1 MPVSLHAMLRSVAI
15 RVMVAREWWHS
26 GVTYNPL
33 SPRTYT
39 NPYPTYA
46 RLRTKDPVHWSPL
59 MESWVLSRYEDVDTI
74 LRDYKRFSSD
84 ARNRRSARRRRQRQP
99 SVTAPNEPPSMLFS
113 DPPDHTRLRALVNK
127 AFIPQAIEALKPRI
141 RAIAEELLSQIQDP
155 AAFDV
160 IETIAYPLPVIVMAE
175 LLGVPTKDR
184 AQFKIWSDQR
194 ARLLEPTIT
203 SSEIQVAIQAGRE
216 FDAYFMDV
224 INARR
229 KEPRDDL
236 ISTLVAAEDAGDKL
250 APGELLVMLRLLLI
264 AGNETTT
271 NLIGNGLLAL
281 LRHPDQLRALRDD
294 PGRMPAAVEE
304 LVRYD
309 GPVQVDGR
317 NAMEDM
323 EIKGRHIQQG
333 QSIVVLIGSANHDP
347 DVFSNPE
354 QLDITRKEASHIAF
368 GRGIHH
374 CLGAPLARL
383 EGRLAFEAILERFTD
398 MRLLVDDP
406 PFKDNVVLRSLRSLP
421 VRARLARG

>member
-1 MPVSLHAMLRSVAI
+1 
-15 RVMVAREWWHS
+15 
-26 GVTYNPL
+26 
-33 SPRTYT
+33 
-39 NPYPTYA
+39 
-46 RLRTKDPVHWSPL
+46 
-59 MESWVLSRYEDVDTI
+59 MESWVLSCYEDVDTV
-74 LRDYKRFSSD
+74 LRDHKRFSSD
-84 ARNRRSARRRRQRQP
+84 ARNRRSRRRRRQS
-99 SVTAPNEPPSMLFS
+99 SVAFPNEPPSMLFL
-113 DPPDHTRLRALVNK
+113 DPPDHTRLRALVNR

-141 RAIAEELLSQIQDP
+141 RQIAEDLLNQIQDP

-175 LLGVPTKDR
+175 LLGVPTEHR
-184 AQFKIWSDQR
+184 ARFKLWSDQR

-203 SSEIQVAIQAGRE
+203 ASEIQAAIQAGRE

-229 KEPRDDL
+229 KEPRGDL
-236 ISTLVAAEDAGDKL
+236 ISTLVAAEEAGDKL
-250 APGELLVMLRLLLI
+250 TQGELLVMLRLLLI

-281 LRHPDQLRALRDD
+281 LRHPDQLQALRDD
-294 PGRMPAAVEE
+294 PGRMPTAVEE

-317 NAMEDM
+317 TATEDM
-323 EIKGRHIQQG
+323 EIKGRRIRPG
-333 QSIVVLIGSANHDP
+333 QSVVVLIGSANHDP
-347 DVFSNPE
+347 DVFRNPE

-383 EGRLAFEAILERFTD
+383 EGRIAFEAILERFAD
-398 MRLLVDDP
+398 IRLLTDQP
-406 PFKDNVVLRSLRSLP
+406 QFKDNVVLRSLQSLP

>member
-1 MPVSLHAMLRSVAI
+1 MSVSLHAIFRAVGI
-15 RVMVAREWWHS
+15 RVMLAREWWHS

-33 SPRTYT
+33 APHTYT

-46 RLRTKDPVHWSPL
+46 LLRARDPVHWSPL
-59 MESWVLSRYEDVDTI
+59 MDSWILSCYEDIDTV
-74 LRDYKRFSSD
+74 LRDHKRFSSD
-84 ARNRRSARRRRQRQP
+84 ARNRRSRRP
-99 SVTAPNEPPSMLFS
+99 SQSVAASPNEPPSMLFS
-113 DPPDHTRLRALVNK
+113 DPPDHTRLRAMVNK

-141 RAIAEELLSQIQDP
+141 RAIARALLDEIQDP

-175 LLGVPTKDR
+175 LLGVPTRDR
-184 AQFKIWSDQR
+184 AQFKVWSDQR

-203 SSEIQVAIQAGRE
+203 ARERQVAIQAGRE

-236 ISTLVAAEDAGDKL
+236 ISTLVAAEEAGDKL
-250 APGELLVMLRLLLI
+250 TQGELLVMLRLLLI

-281 LRHPDQLRALRDD
+281 LRHPDQLQALRHD
-294 PGRMPAAVEE
+294 PALMPSAVEE

-317 NAMEDM
+317 TAMEAM
-323 EIKGRHIQQG
+323 EIKDRHIQTG
-333 QSIVVLIGSANHDP
+333 QSIIVLIGAANHDP
-347 DVFSNPE
+347 DVFCHPE
-354 QLDITRKEASHIAF
+354 QLDITRQEANHIAF

-383 EGRLAFEAILERFTD
+383 EGRIAFEAILERFAD
-398 MRLLVDDP
+398 IRLLTDHP
-406 PFKDNVVLRSLRSLP
+406 QFKDNVVLRSLRSLP
-421 VRARLARG
+421 VGARLARG

>member
-1 MPVSLHAMLRSVAI
+1 MPVSLHALLRAVGI

-33 SPRTYT
+33 APQTYR
-39 NPYPTYA
+39 NPYPRYA
-46 RLRTKDPVHWSPL
+46 LLRAKDPVHWSPL
-59 MESWVLSRYEDVDTI
+59 MDSWVLSRYEDVDTV
-74 LRDYKRFSSD
+74 LRDHKRFSSD
-84 ARNRRSARRRRQRQP
+84 ARNRRSARRRQRQSVVASP
-99 SVTAPNEPPSMLFS
+99 SEPPSMLFS

-127 AFIPQAIEALKPRI
+127 AFIPQAIEALKSRI
-141 RAIAEELLSQIQDP
+141 RAIAEELLDQVQDP
-155 AAFDV
+155 AGFDV

-175 LLGVPTKDR
+175 LLGVPTRDR
-184 AQFKIWSDQR
+184 VQFKVWSDQR

-203 SSEIQVAIQAGRE
+203 ASEIQVAIQAGRE

-236 ISTLVAAEDAGDKL
+236 ISTLVAVEEAGDKL
-250 APGELLVMLRLLLI
+250 TQGELLVMLRLLLI

-281 LRHPDQLRALRDD
+281 LRHPDQLQALRDD

-317 NAMEDM
+317 TAMEDM
-323 EIKGRHIQQG
+323 EIKGRHIQKG

-347 DVFSNPE
+347 DVFRNPE
-354 QLDITRKEASHIAF
+354 RLDITRKEASHIAF

-383 EGRLAFEAILERFTD
+383 EGRIAFEAILERFAD
-398 MRLLVDDP
+398 IRLLTDHP
-406 PFKDNVVLRSLRSLP
+406 PFKDNIVLRSLRSLP
-421 VRARLARG
+421 VGASLARG

>member
-1 MPVSLHAMLRSVAI
+1 MPVSLHALLRAVGI

-33 SPRTYT
+33 APQTYR
-39 NPYPTYA
+39 NPYPRYA
-46 RLRTKDPVHWSPL
+46 LLRAKDPVHWSPL
-59 MESWVLSRYEDVDTI
+59 MDSWVLSRYEDVDTV
-74 LRDYKRFSSD
+74 LRDHKRFSSD
-84 ARNRRSARRRRQRQP
+84 ARNRRSARRRQRQSVVASP
-99 SVTAPNEPPSMLFS
+99 SEPPSMLFS

-127 AFIPQAIEALKPRI
+127 AFIPQAIEALKSRI
-141 RAIAEELLSQIQDP
+141 RAIAEELLDQVQDP
-155 AAFDV
+155 AGFDV

-175 LLGVPTKDR
+175 LLGVPTRDR
-184 AQFKIWSDQR
+184 AQFKVWSDQR

-203 SSEIQVAIQAGRE
+203 ASEIQVAIQASRE

-236 ISTLVAAEDAGDKL
+236 ISTLVAVEEAGDKL
-250 APGELLVMLRLLLI
+250 TQGELLVMLRLLLI

-281 LRHPDQLRALRDD
+281 LRHPDQLQALRDD

-317 NAMEDM
+317 TAMEDM
-323 EIKGRHIQQG
+323 EIKGRHIQKG

-347 DVFSNPE
+347 DVFRNPE
-354 QLDITRKEASHIAF
+354 RLDITRKEASHIAF

-383 EGRLAFEAILERFTD
+383 EGRIAFEAILERFAD
-398 MRLLVDDP
+398 IRLLTDHP
-406 PFKDNVVLRSLRSLP
+406 PFKDNIVLRSLRSLP
-421 VRARLARG
+421 VGASLARG

>member
-1 MPVSLHAMLRSVAI
+1 
-15 RVMVAREWWHS
+15 MVAREWWHS

-33 SPRTYT
+33 APQTYR
-39 NPYPTYA
+39 NPYPRYA
-46 RLRTKDPVHWSPL
+46 LLRAKDPVHWSPL
-59 MESWVLSRYEDVDTI
+59 MDSWVLSRYEDVDTV
-74 LRDYKRFSSD
+74 LRDHKRFSSD
-84 ARNRRSARRRRQRQP
+84 ARNRRSARRRQRQSVVASP
-99 SVTAPNEPPSMLFS
+99 SEPPSMLFS

-127 AFIPQAIEALKPRI
+127 AFIPQAIEALKSRI
-141 RAIAEELLSQIQDP
+141 RAIAEELLDQVQDP
-155 AAFDV
+155 AGFDV

-175 LLGVPTKDR
+175 LLGVPTRDR
-184 AQFKIWSDQR
+184 VQFKVWSDQR

-203 SSEIQVAIQAGRE
+203 ASEIQVAIQAGRE

-236 ISTLVAAEDAGDKL
+236 ISTLVAVEEAGDKL
-250 APGELLVMLRLLLI
+250 TQGELLVMLRLLLI

-281 LRHPDQLRALRDD
+281 LRHPDQLQALRDD

-317 NAMEDM
+317 TAMEDM
-323 EIKGRHIQQG
+323 EIKGRHIQKG

-347 DVFSNPE
+347 DVFRNPE
-354 QLDITRKEASHIAF
+354 RLDITRKEASHIAF

-383 EGRLAFEAILERFTD
+383 EGRIAFEAILERFAD
-398 MRLLVDDP
+398 IRLLTDHP
-406 PFKDNVVLRSLRSLP
+406 PFKDNIVLRSLRSLP
-421 VRARLARG
+421 VGASLARG

>member
-1 MPVSLHAMLRSVAI
+1 MPVSLHALLRAVGI

-33 SPRTYT
+33 APQTYR
-39 NPYPTYA
+39 NPYPRYA
-46 RLRTKDPVHWSPL
+46 LLRAKDPVHWSPL
-59 MESWVLSRYEDVDTI
+59 MDSWVLSRYEDVDTV
-74 LRDYKRFSSD
+74 LRDHKRFSSD
-84 ARNRRSARRRRQRQP
+84 ARNRRSARRRQRQSVVASP
-99 SVTAPNEPPSMLFS
+99 SEPPSMLFS

-127 AFIPQAIEALKPRI
+127 AFIPQAIEALKSHI
-141 RAIAEELLSQIQDP
+141 RAIAEELLDQVQDP
-155 AAFDV
+155 AGFDV

-175 LLGVPTKDR
+175 LLGVPTRDR
-184 AQFKIWSDQR
+184 AQFKVWSDQR

-203 SSEIQVAIQAGRE
+203 ASEIQVAIQAGRE

-236 ISTLVAAEDAGDKL
+236 ISTLVAVEEAGDKL
-250 APGELLVMLRLLLI
+250 TQGELLVMLRLLLI

-281 LRHPDQLRALRDD
+281 LRHPDQLQALRDD

-317 NAMEDM
+317 TAMEDM
-323 EIKGRHIQQG
+323 EIKGRHIQKG

-347 DVFSNPE
+347 DVFRNPE
-354 QLDITRKEASHIAF
+354 RLDITRKEASHIAF

-383 EGRLAFEAILERFTD
+383 EGRIAFEAILERFAD
-398 MRLLVDDP
+398 IRLLTDHP
-406 PFKDNVVLRSLRSLP
+406 PFKDNIVLRSLRSLP
-421 VRARLARG
+421 VGASLARG

>member
-1 MPVSLHAMLRSVAI
+1 
-15 RVMVAREWWHS
+15 
-26 GVTYNPL
+26 
-33 SPRTYT
+33 
-39 NPYPTYA
+39 
-46 RLRTKDPVHWSPL
+46 
-59 MESWVLSRYEDVDTI
+59 MESWILSCYEDVDTV
-74 LRDYKRFSSD
+74 LRDHKRFSSD
-84 ARNRRSARRRRQRQP
+84 ARNRRSARRRQ
-99 SVTAPNEPPSMLFS
+99 STVTGPNEPPSMLFS

-141 RAIAEELLSQIQDP
+141 RAIAEELLDQIQEP

-160 IETIAYPLPVIVMAE
+160 IEAIAYPLPVIVMAE

-184 AQFKIWSDQR
+184 AQFKLWSDQR

-203 SSEIQVAIQAGRE
+203 ASEIQVAIQAGRE

-236 ISTLVAAEDAGDKL
+236 ISTLVAAEEAGDKL
-250 APGELLVMLRLLLI
+250 AQGELLVMLRLLLI

-281 LRHPDQLRALRDD
+281 LRHPEQLQALRDE

-317 NAMEDM
+317 TAMEDI
-323 EIKGRHIQQG
+323 EIKGRRIQPG
-333 QSIVVLIGSANHDP
+333 QSIVLLIGSANHDP
-347 DVFSNPE
+347 GVFSHPE
-354 QLDITRKEASHIAF
+354 QLD
-368 GRGIHH
+368 
-374 CLGAPLARL
+374 
-383 EGRLAFEAILERFTD
+383 
-398 MRLLVDDP
+398 
-406 PFKDNVVLRSLRSLP
+406 
-421 VRARLARG
+421 

>member
-1 MPVSLHAMLRSVAI
+1 
-15 RVMVAREWWHS
+15 MVAREWWHS

-33 SPRTYT
+33 APQTYR
-39 NPYPTYA
+39 NPYPRYA
-46 RLRTKDPVHWSPL
+46 LLRAKDPVHWSPL
-59 MESWVLSRYEDVDTI
+59 MDSWVLSRYEDVDTV
-74 LRDYKRFSSD
+74 LRDHKRFSSD
-84 ARNRRSARRRRQRQP
+84 ARNRRSARRRQRQSVVASP
-99 SVTAPNEPPSMLFS
+99 SEPPSMLFS

-127 AFIPQAIEALKPRI
+127 AFIPQAIEALKSRI
-141 RAIAEELLSQIQDP
+141 RAIAEELLDQVQDP
-155 AAFDV
+155 AGFDV

-175 LLGVPTKDR
+175 LLGVPTRDR
-184 AQFKIWSDQR
+184 AQFKVWSDQR

-203 SSEIQVAIQAGRE
+203 ASEIQVAIQAGRE

-236 ISTLVAAEDAGDKL
+236 ISTLVAVEEAGDKL
-250 APGELLVMLRLLLI
+250 TQGELLVMLRLLLI

-281 LRHPDQLRALRDD
+281 LRHPDQLQALRDD

-317 NAMEDM
+317 TAMEDM
-323 EIKGRHIQQG
+323 EIKGRHIQKG

-347 DVFSNPE
+347 DVFRNPE
-354 QLDITRKEASHIAF
+354 RLDITRKEASHIAF

-383 EGRLAFEAILERFTD
+383 EGRIAFEAIIERFAD
-398 MRLLVDDP
+398 IRLLTDHP
-406 PFKDNVVLRSLRSLP
+406 PFKDNIVLRSLRSLP
-421 VRARLARG
+421 VGASLARG

>member
-33 SPRTYT
+33 SPHTYT

-46 RLRTKDPVHWSPL
+46 LLRTKDPVHWSPL
-59 MESWVLSRYEDVDTI
+59 MESWVLSRYEDVDTV
-74 LRDYKRFSSD
+74 LRDHKRFSSD
-84 ARNRRSARRRRQRQP
+84 ARNRRSARRRQT

-141 RAIAEELLSQIQDP
+141 RAIAEELLNQIQDP
-155 AAFDV
+155 AACDV

-175 LLGVPTKDR
+175 LLGVPPQHR
-184 AQFKIWSDQR
+184 AQFKLWSDQR
-194 ARLLEPTIT
+194 SRLLEPTIT
-203 SSEIQVAIQAGRE
+203 ASEIQVAIQAARE
-216 FDAYFMDV
+216 FDAYFLDV

-236 ISTLVAAEDAGDKL
+236 ISTLVAAEEAGDKL
-250 APGELLVMLRLLLI
+250 TQGELLVMLRLLLI

-281 LRHPDQLRALRDD
+281 LRHPDQLQALRDD

-304 LVRYD
+304 VVRYD

-317 NAMEDM
+317 TAVEDM
-323 EIKGRHIQQG
+323 EIKGRHIQKG
-333 QSIVVLIGSANHDP
+333 QSIIVLIGSANHDP
-347 DVFSNPE
+347 DVFRHPE

-383 EGRLAFEAILERFTD
+383 EGRIAFEAILERFADIHLLTD
-398 MRLLVDDP
+398 HP
-406 PFKDNVVLRSLRSLP
+406 PFKDNVVLRSLQSLP
-421 VRARLARG
+421 VRARLARD

>member
-1 MPVSLHAMLRSVAI
+1 
-15 RVMVAREWWHS
+15 MVAREWWHS

-33 SPRTYT
+33 APQTYR
-39 NPYPTYA
+39 NPYPRYA
-46 RLRTKDPVHWSPL
+46 LLRAKDPVHWSPL
-59 MESWVLSRYEDVDTI
+59 MDSWVLSRYEDVDTV
-74 LRDYKRFSSD
+74 LRDHKRFSSD
-84 ARNRRSARRRRQRQP
+84 ARNRRSARRRQRQSVVASP
-99 SVTAPNEPPSMLFS
+99 SEPPSMLFS

-127 AFIPQAIEALKPRI
+127 AFIPQAIEALKSRI
-141 RAIAEELLSQIQDP
+141 RAIAEELLDQVQDP
-155 AAFDV
+155 AGFDV

-175 LLGVPTKDR
+175 LLGVPTRDR
-184 AQFKIWSDQR
+184 AQFKVWSDQR

-203 SSEIQVAIQAGRE
+203 ASEIQVAIQAGRE

-236 ISTLVAAEDAGDKL
+236 ISTLVAVEEAGDKL
-250 APGELLVMLRLLLI
+250 TQGELLVMLRLLLI

-281 LRHPDQLRALRDD
+281 LRHPDQLQALRDD

-317 NAMEDM
+317 TAMEDM
-323 EIKGRHIQQG
+323 EIKGRHIQKG

-347 DVFSNPE
+347 DVFRNPE
-354 QLDITRKEASHIAF
+354 RLDITRKEASHIAF

-383 EGRLAFEAILERFTD
+383 EGRIAFEAILERFAD
-398 MRLLVDDP
+398 IRLLTDHP
-406 PFKDNVVLRSLRSLP
+406 PFKDNIVLRSLRSLP
-421 VRARLARG
+421 VGASLARG

>member
-1 MPVSLHAMLRSVAI
+1 MPVSLHALLRAVGI

-33 SPRTYT
+33 APQTYR
-39 NPYPTYA
+39 NPYPRYA
-46 RLRTKDPVHWSPL
+46 LLRAKDPVHWSPL
-59 MESWVLSRYEDVDTI
+59 MDSWVLSRYEDVDTV
-74 LRDYKRFSSD
+74 LRDHKRFSSD
-84 ARNRRSARRRRQRQP
+84 ARNRRSTRPRRQP
-99 SVTAPNEPPSMLFS
+99 SVTSPNEPPSMLFS

-127 AFIPQAIEALKPRI
+127 AFIPLAIEALKPRI
-141 RAIAEELLSQIQDP
+141 RAIAEELLDQVQDP
-155 AAFDV
+155 AGFDV

-175 LLGVPTKDR
+175 LLGVPTRDR
-184 AQFKIWSDQR
+184 AQFKVWSDQR

-203 SSEIQVAIQAGRE
+203 ASEIQVAIQAGRE

-236 ISTLVAAEDAGDKL
+236 ISTLVAVEEAGDKL
-250 APGELLVMLRLLLI
+250 TQGELLVMLRLLLI

-281 LRHPDQLRALRDD
+281 LRHPDQLQALRDD

-317 NAMEDM
+317 TAMEDM
-323 EIKGRHIQQG
+323 EIKGRHIQKG

-347 DVFSNPE
+347 DVFRNPE
-354 QLDITRKEASHIAF
+354 RLDITRKEASHIAF

-383 EGRLAFEAILERFTD
+383 EGRIAFEAILERFAD
-398 MRLLVDDP
+398 IRLLTDHP
-406 PFKDNVVLRSLRSLP
+406 PFKDNIVLRSLRSLP
-421 VRARLARG
+421 VGASLARG

>member
-1 MPVSLHAMLRSVAI
+1 
-15 RVMVAREWWHS
+15 
-26 GVTYNPL
+26 
-33 SPRTYT
+33 
-39 NPYPTYA
+39 
-46 RLRTKDPVHWSPL
+46 
-59 MESWVLSRYEDVDTI
+59 
-74 LRDYKRFSSD
+74 
-84 ARNRRSARRRRQRQP
+84 
-99 SVTAPNEPPSMLFS
+99 
-113 DPPDHTRLRALVNK
+113 LRALVNK

-141 RAIAEELLSQIQDP
+141 QAIAEELLDQIQDP

-184 AQFKIWSDQR
+184 AQFKVWSDQR
-194 ARLLEPTIT
+194 ARLLEPTMT
-203 SSEIQVAIQAGRE
+203 ASERQVAIQAGRE

-224 INARR
+224 IHARR

-250 APGELLVMLRLLLI
+250 AQGELLVMLRLLII

-281 LRHPDQLRALRDD
+281 LRHPEQLQALRDD
-294 PGRMPAAVEE
+294 PGLMPAAVEE

-323 EIKGRHIQQG
+323 EIKGRQIQNGQG
-333 QSIVVLIGSANHDP
+333 IVLLIGSANHDA
-347 DVFSNPE
+347 DVFRHPE

-383 EGRLAFEAILERFTD
+383 EGRIAFEAILKRFAD
-398 MRLLVDDP
+398 LRLLMDNP

-421 VRARLARG
+421 VRARLTRR

>member
-1 MPVSLHAMLRSVAI
+1 MPVSLHALLRAVGI

-33 SPRTYT
+33 SPHTYT

-46 RLRTKDPVHWSPL
+46 LLRTKDPVHWSPL
-59 MESWVLSRYEDVDTI
+59 MESWVLSRYEDVDTV
-74 LRDYKRFSSD
+74 LRDHKRFSSD
-84 ARNRRSARRRRQRQP
+84 ARNRRSARRRQT

-141 RAIAEELLSQIQDP
+141 RAIAEELLNQIQDP
-155 AAFDV
+155 AACDV

-175 LLGVPTKDR
+175 LLGVPPQHR
-184 AQFKIWSDQR
+184 AQFKLWSDQR
-194 ARLLEPTIT
+194 SRLLEPTIT
-203 SSEIQVAIQAGRE
+203 ASEIQVAIQAARE
-216 FDAYFMDV
+216 FDAYFLDV

-236 ISTLVAAEDAGDKL
+236 ISTLVAAEEAGDKL
-250 APGELLVMLRLLLI
+250 TQGELLVMLRLLLI

-281 LRHPDQLRALRDD
+281 LRHPDQLQALRDD

-304 LVRYD
+304 VVRYD

-317 NAMEDM
+317 TAVEDM
-323 EIKGRHIQQG
+323 EIKGRHIQKG
-333 QSIVVLIGSANHDP
+333 QSIIVLIGSANHDP
-347 DVFSNPE
+347 DVFRHPE

-383 EGRLAFEAILERFTD
+383 EGRIAFEAILERFADIHLLTD
-398 MRLLVDDP
+398 HP
-406 PFKDNVVLRSLRSLP
+406 PFKDNVVLRSLQSLP
-421 VRARLARG
+421 VRARLARD

>member
-1 MPVSLHAMLRSVAI
+1 
-15 RVMVAREWWHS
+15 
-26 GVTYNPL
+26 
-33 SPRTYT
+33 
-39 NPYPTYA
+39 
-46 RLRTKDPVHWSPL
+46 
-59 MESWVLSRYEDVDTI
+59 
-74 LRDYKRFSSD
+74 
-84 ARNRRSARRRRQRQP
+84 
-99 SVTAPNEPPSMLFS
+99 MLFS

-127 AFIPQAIEALKPRI
+127 AFIPQAIEALKSRI
-141 RAIAEELLSQIQDP
+141 RAIAEELLDQVQDP
-155 AAFDV
+155 AGFDV

-175 LLGVPTKDR
+175 LLGVPTRDR
-184 AQFKIWSDQR
+184 AQFKVWSDQR

-203 SSEIQVAIQAGRE
+203 ASEIQVAIQAGRE

-236 ISTLVAAEDAGDKL
+236 ISTLVAVEEAGDKL
-250 APGELLVMLRLLLI
+250 TQGELLVMLRLLLI

-281 LRHPDQLRALRDD
+281 LRHPDQLQALRDD

-317 NAMEDM
+317 TAMEDM
-323 EIKGRHIQQG
+323 EIKGRHIQKG

-347 DVFSNPE
+347 DVFRNPE
-354 QLDITRKEASHIAF
+354 RLDITRKEASHIAF

-383 EGRLAFEAILERFTD
+383 EGRIAFEAIIERFAD
-398 MRLLVDDP
+398 IRLLTDHP
-406 PFKDNVVLRSLRSLP
+406 PFKDNIVLRSLRSLP
-421 VRARLARG
+421 VGASLARG

>member
-1 MPVSLHAMLRSVAI
+1 MPVSLHALLRAVGI

-33 SPRTYT
+33 APQTYR
-39 NPYPTYA
+39 NPYPRYA
-46 RLRTKDPVHWSPL
+46 LLRAKDPVHWSPL
-59 MESWVLSRYEDVDTI
+59 MDSWVLSRYEDVDTV
-74 LRDYKRFSSD
+74 LRDHKRFSSD
-84 ARNRRSARRRRQRQP
+84 ARNRRSARRRQRQSVVASP
-99 SVTAPNEPPSMLFS
+99 SEPPSMLFS

-127 AFIPQAIEALKPRI
+127 AFIPQAIEALKSRI
-141 RAIAEELLSQIQDP
+141 RAIAEELLDQVQDP
-155 AAFDV
+155 AGFDV

-175 LLGVPTKDR
+175 LLGVPTRDR
-184 AQFKIWSDQR
+184 AQFKVWSDQR

-203 SSEIQVAIQAGRE
+203 ASEIQVAIQAGRE

-236 ISTLVAAEDAGDKL
+236 ISTLVAVEEAGDKL
-250 APGELLVMLRLLLI
+250 TQGELLVMLRLLLI

-281 LRHPDQLRALRDD
+281 LRHPDQLQALRDD

-317 NAMEDM
+317 TAMEDM
-323 EIKGRHIQQG
+323 EIKGRHIQKG

-347 DVFSNPE
+347 DVFRNPE
-354 QLDITRKEASHIAF
+354 RLDITRKEASHIAF

-383 EGRLAFEAILERFTD
+383 EGRIAFEAILERFAD
-398 MRLLVDDP
+398 IRLLTDHP
-406 PFKDNVVLRSLRSLP
+406 PFKDNIVLRSLRSLP
-421 VRARLARG
+421 VGASLARG

>member
-1 MPVSLHAMLRSVAI
+1 MPVSLHALLRAVGI

-33 SPRTYT
+33 APQTYR
-39 NPYPTYA
+39 NPYPRYA
-46 RLRTKDPVHWSPL
+46 LLRAKDPVHWSPL
-59 MESWVLSRYEDVDTI
+59 MDSWVLSRYEDVDTV
-74 LRDYKRFSSD
+74 LRDHKRFSSD
-84 ARNRRSARRRRQRQP
+84 ARNRRSARRRQRQ
-99 SVTAPNEPPSMLFS
+99 SVVASPNEPPSMLFS

-127 AFIPQAIEALKPRI
+127 AFIPQAIEALKSRI
-141 RAIAEELLSQIQDP
+141 RAIAEELLDQVQDP
-155 AAFDV
+155 AGFDV

-175 LLGVPTKDR
+175 LLGVPTRDR
-184 AQFKIWSDQR
+184 AQFKVWSDQR

-203 SSEIQVAIQAGRE
+203 ASEIQVAIQAGRE

-236 ISTLVAAEDAGDKL
+236 ISTLVAVEEAGDKL
-250 APGELLVMLRLLLI
+250 TQGELLVMLRLLLI

-281 LRHPDQLRALRDD
+281 LRHPDQLQALRDD

-317 NAMEDM
+317 TAMEDM
-323 EIKGRHIQQG
+323 EIKGRHIQKG

-347 DVFSNPE
+347 DVFRNPE
-354 QLDITRKEASHIAF
+354 RLDITRKEASHIAF

-383 EGRLAFEAILERFTD
+383 EGRIAFEAILERFAD
-398 MRLLVDDP
+398 IRLLTDHP
-406 PFKDNVVLRSLRSLP
+406 PFKDNIVLRSLRSLP
-421 VRARLARG
+421 VGASLARG